1 MEAETENP
9 EEKSFIKRKKSS
21 LQQELEEN
29 DTECGFGIIR
39 GKWFQKLASKN
50 IFLVVHSLTGMIYS
64 ASFYYLSGTLTT
76 LEKQYKFSSA
86 QMGYIN
92 AIYDITATIVALI
105 APYYCSKGRSPR
117 WMGFAILCYAISFVI
132 YIIPYFLYGLSDDIL
147 SLTEEFDRNFNLS
160 SSAELV
166 HQMKVK
172 ELCYAN
178 SKFGKV
184 LKKMFMESFFFL

>member
-1 MEAETENP
+1 MEAKIVSP
-9 EEKSFIKRKKSS
+9 EEKSFLKRKKSS
-21 LQQELEEN
+21 YEQELEEI
-29 DTECGFGIIR
+29 DTECGFGFIR
-39 GKWFQKLASKN
+39 GKWIQKLASKK
-50 IFLVVHSLTGMIYS
+50 IFLIVHSLTGMIYS

-117 WMGFAILCYAISFVI
+117 WMGFAILCFAVSFVI
-132 YIIPYFLYGLSDDIL
+132 YIVPYFLYGLSDDIL
-147 SLTEEFDRNFNLS
+147 SLTEEFDRDFNQS
-160 SSAELV
+160 SSKELI
-166 HQMKVK
+166 HQMKMK
-172 ELCYAN
+172 ELCYEN

-184 LKKMFMESFFFL
+184 FVEILVS

>member
-1 MEAETENP
+1 MDAETVNP
-9 EEKSFIKRKKSS
+9 EENSLIEQKLSFPE
-21 LQQELEEN
+21 QELEEI
-29 DTECGFGIIR
+29 DTECGFGFIR
-39 GKWFQKLASKN
+39 GKWIQKLASKN
-50 IFLVVHSLTGMIYS
+50 IFLIVHSITGMIYS

-117 WMGFAILCYAISFVI
+117 WMGFAILCFAVSFVI

-147 SLTEEFDRNFNLS
+147 SLTEEFDRSFNMS
-160 SSAELV
+160 SSAELI

-184 LKKMFMESFFFL
+184 LEKMFVKNLFP